1 MWNRLYVLPLTT
13 GTRLG
18 EEYKATDTGLKRTV
32 AIKVLAASFR
42 AARSARHLQPESSS
56 HLHALRHRPA
66 GRHAK
71 DRPVTVLLN
80 WRLTAGESPR
90 ETTRSFKTR

>member
-32 AIKVLAASFR
+32 AIKVLPPHFAQR
-42 AARSARHLQPESSS
+42 EARVISNLN
-56 HLHALRHRPA
+56 RPHICTLYGIGQQGGMRRI
-66 GRHAK
+66 GR
-71 DRPVTVLLN
+71 
-80 WRLTAGESPR
+80 
-90 ETTRSFKTR
+90 